1 MSIFKIAWRSI
12 QHRGFGSLL
21 TILSMA
27 LGVMLVVSVL
37 SIHGLISESFR
48 NNSSFGYNILVG
60 ARGGALQLT
69 MNTVYYLSQP
79 VENVPYEFYLAFCS
93 EEQRREE
100 LKNSFAYQCLQNEL
114 DALSLT
120 DGMGLGATGIS
131 HQLTRLAV
139 ENSFS
144 RNYRFRSQT
153 DREGLYKKYT
163 DVAIPMCLGDSYEIE
178 GSETFFRCVGTTPDF
193 FNKLVLNVETE
204 EKFKFSAGRPFE
216 SKTDENGYFECVI
229 GALVANKSG
238 LKVGDPIQP
247 THGDPNQSGAKIHK
261 QGFKVVGILEGTRTP
276 HDRAVFLNMEG
287 FYLMEDHAKPVEAD
301 SPEEE
306 SNNVVELDPFAED
319 EDFETE
325 DSEVAE
331 IADESSEDESD
342 NGIDK
347 TSPLPIE
354 QREVTSILV
363 RTANDEFGLYALF
376 LPEKINEGELETTLD
391 WSNFRPIRSQKA
403 AQAINPVIEVT
414 KFFQTFIGPIQ
425 WLLLALTTMI
435 CVVSAISI
443 LVGIYNS
450 MSQRKHEI
458 AVMRALGASRSN
470 VMSVMLVE
478 SVLLA
483 CTGGL
488 LGWFAG
494 HLLNVGISPFVEA
507 KTGVGIGLLDF
518 APPIPIFAFL
528 EGIVSDF
535 TGMSFLPEWLIE
547 LNLSPEILLI
557 PGLVFLAI
565 LVGIYPS
572 ISAYRTDVAK
582 SLGK

>member
-1 MSIFKIAWRSI
+1 MSILKIAWRSI

-93 EEQRREE
+93 EERRREE
-100 LKNSFAYQCLQNEL
+100 LKNSFAFQSLQNEL
-114 DALSLT
+114 DALAISDNFGVGASSL
-120 DGMGLGATGIS
+120 S
-131 HQLTRLAV
+131 NQLARITV
-139 ENSFS
+139 ENSLS
-144 RNYRFRSQT
+144 KNYRYRSQT
-153 DREGLYKKYT
+153 DRPGIYKPYT
-163 DVAIPMCLGDSYEIE
+163 DVAIPMLLGDSYEIE
-178 GSETFFRCVGTTPDF
+178 NSETFFRCVGTTPEF
-193 FNKLVLNVETE
+193 FTRLVLDVETE
-204 EKFKFSAGRPFE
+204 EKFKFADGRPFE
-216 SKTDENGYFECVI
+216 SRTEENGYFECVV
-229 GALVANKSG
+229 GALVANKG
-238 LKVGDPIQP
+238 KLKVGDYIQP

-261 QGFKVVGILEGTRTP
+261 QGFKVVGILQGTRTP

-287 FYLMEDHAKPVEAD
+287 FYLMEDHSKPI
-301 SPEEE
+301 
-306 SNNVVELDPFAED
+306 ED
-319 EDFETE
+319 D
-325 DSEVAE
+325 A
-331 IADESSEDESD
+331 SSEDSSEDLEVDPFDDDEDLDDAPADDIKKDSSGDDEAD

-376 LPEKINEGELETTLD
+376 LPEKINEGELESTLD
-391 WSNFRPIRSQKA
+391 WSNFRPIRAQKA

-425 WLLLALTTMI
+425 WLLLALTSMI

-458 AVMRALGASRSN
+458 AVMRALGASRSK
-470 VMSVMLVE
+470 VTMVMLVE

-488 LGWFAG
+488 LGWLAG
-494 HLLNVGISPFVEA
+494 HLLNVGISPYVEA

-518 APPIPIFAFL
+518 APPVPIFAWL
-528 EGIVSDF
+528 EVAISNVTGLKVLPDALLDVS
-535 TGMSFLPEWLIE
+535 
-547 LNLSPEILLI
+547 LSPEFLLI
-557 PGLVFLAI
+557 PSLMFLAV
-565 LVGIYPS
+565 LVGLGPS
-572 ISAYRTDVAK
+572 IFAYRTDVAK